1 MMTMRG
7 RSFSYHK
14 LKKLPHAAAG
24 AGPHTTAAALE
35 QADRQDQR
43 QQPPSPS
50 AIQESYRSYYRALAR
65 GRRQQ
70 QQQGGGGAR
79 RRRRPRLR
87 ISRLARALRR
97 RAAAVGAS
105 VRASVARVARRLLHE
120 GRPYIGDL
128 FAGNYMFMQVA
139 PSPITAAT
147 APGDGK
153 GGFADYYYATLA
165 ARSKA
170 AAGVLYKV

>member
-65 GRRQQ
+65 GRRQ

-153 GGFADYYYATLA
+153 GGFADYYYA